1 MRNTVNRNA
10 CLRLLLTALLV
21 GHAGCSALQ
30 GPKSGM
36 RLTGGNELQ
45 TDAAAAALREDL
57 VQFIEHS
64 EGDVMATANE
74 IEAAT
79 QETEVRKAALLWKV
93 NLIQRANEALIEREP
108 IALLFDSWAFCAQQ
122 VEYLQQGDGRELF
135 KDQQSLAVAAAARMR
150 TDIEA
155 IAREH
160 VPADKLPDMI
170 RKIESHVRANPIR
183 GVFAGDSVK
192 SFSASDDGESLLTKV
207 IGSPWR
213 AFQAGQDALDPTTRL
228 SESVDRFTLIME
240 DYPSLVRWQAQLL
253 LLSTLDAPAI
263 QSTVR
268 GIESVSESSVR
279 LATVAEE
286 LPTRVREEMKVA
298 LDDFVAYQPELRQT
312 IEDTRAT
319 VEGINEAL
327 ERAVSV
333 SATIERSFAEMSR
346 AGEIWETTAEA
357 VTVTAKQLQQFK
369 GATQES
375 EMTPGVSEGEKGA
388 GSNRNKF
395 DINDYTR
402 TAEAAAKTTAEIRAL
417 LAELRVFLDGD
428 TLEKHLSR
436 IDALTES
443 ALGQTATQADGVV
456 DHITWRAVQL
466 CALTFVLAI
475 IYRLVATRVLAKRP
489 P

>member
-1 MRNTVNRNA
+1 
-10 CLRLLLTALLV
+10 
-21 GHAGCSALQ
+21 
-30 GPKSGM
+30 M

-150 TDIEA
+150 TGIEA

-170 RKIESHVRANPIR
+170 RKIESHARANPIR

-192 SFSASDDGESLLTKV
+192 SFSASDDGESLLTKI

-228 SESVDRFTLIME
+228 SESIDRFTLIME

-286 LPTRVREEMKVA
+286 LPTRVREEMQIA
-298 LDDFVAYQPELRQT
+298 LDDFVAYQPEIRKTL
-312 IEDTRAT
+312 EDTRAT
-319 VEGINEAL
+319 VDGINEAL
-327 ERAVSV
+327 ERAASV
-333 SATIERSFAEMSR
+333 GATIERSLAEVSR
-346 AGEIWETTAEA
+346 AGEVWETTAEA
-357 VTVTAKQLQQFK
+357 VTVTIKQLQQFQRPK
-369 GATQES
+369 NEGKSAPSAPEAEES
-375 EMTPGVSEGEKGA
+375 ST
-388 GSNRNKF
+388 RNF

-402 TAEAAAKTTAEIRAL
+402 TAEATAITTEEIRAL
-417 LAELRVFLDGD
+417 LAEFRLFFDGD
-428 TLEKHLSR
+428 ALDKHVSR
-436 IDALTES
+436 VDALT
-443 ALGQTATQADGVV
+443 AAVIGQTAARADGVV
-456 DHITWRAVQL
+456 DHITWRAVQICVL
-466 CALTFVLAI
+466 IFVLAI
-475 IYRLVATRVLAKRP
+475 IYRLVVSRSIAK
-489 P
+489 